1 MAIHDLHRARSSSA
15 RSKKVRQGTIEEE
28 GDKWEEVHVPLLD
41 LKAPPMP
48 PSPWSCPISHAVRHS
63 LRWGH
68 HLLCEGVML

>member
-1 MAIHDLHRARSSSA
+1 MATHDLHRARSSSA

-48 PSPWSCPISHAVRHS
+48 PPPRSCSVGRAVRRS
-63 LRWGH
+63 FRRGR
-68 HLLCEGVML
+68 HLLCQGVGR

>member
-15 RSKKVRQGTIEEE
+15 RSKKVGQGTIEEE

-48 PSPWSCPISHAVRHS
+48 PSPRSCPVGRVVRHS
-63 LRWGH
+63 LRRGR
-68 HLLCEGVML
+68 HLLCQCVGR